1 MNLKNK
7 ATEAKA
13 NNNVGDSPIINA
25 LAHAPK
31 HGDQVISNQA
41 PVVEELQKI
50 VQTKISIADYQ
61 RLMNIKVKRNQKLMS
76 LVNEAIVYWLDHQ

>member
-31 HGDQVISNQA
+31 HEDQVISNQA

-61 RLMNIKVKRNQKLMS
+61 RLMNIKVKRNQKLIV
-76 LVNEAIVYWLDHQ
+76 LLNEAIVYWLDHQ